1 MTTGIPLA
9 FIKYA
14 FKGTSLYE
22 NKYGIVLKLFLRQPV
37 AMGSIRCSE
46 SFVPPALVHA
56 WSEHSFSSPTD
67 ELTGP
72 ADFSV
77 ARLVPQR
84 RTLALVLLGTSHVMF
99 TFQARPFTNSIEAL
113 LVALALIILQVMHRK
128 HSVASPVAMFSSLAV
143 VCVIGVFT
151 RITFAAF
158 ALPIALKA
166 FRIIL
171 KPQGQSDTSLSSRLR
186 RILPAVIF
194 GALATLLFVGVD
206 SLYFKVILARP
217 TLTPLNFLLYNLSP
231 ENLAQHGLHPRWLHV
246 FVNLPM
252 IVGPPLLLMGMQA
265 AWSYIRADKSMK
277 GKSEENTS
285 SVITS
290 SELGWGRLVV
300 IC

>member
-1 MTTGIPLA
+1 
-9 FIKYA
+9 
-14 FKGTSLYE
+14 
-22 NKYGIVLKLFLRQPV
+22 
-37 AMGSIRCSE
+37 MGSIRCAKG
-46 SFVPPALVHA
+46 FVPPALVHT
-56 WSEHSFSSPTD
+56 WSEHSFSSLAE

-113 LVALALIILQVMHRK
+113 LVSLALIILQDMHRK
-128 HSVASPVAMFSSLAV
+128 HPVTSPVAMFSFLAV

-166 FRIIL
+166 LRIIL
-171 KPQGQSDTSLSSRLR
+171 KPGGQNDPSLSSRLP

-194 GALATLLFVGVD
+194 GALTALFFVGVD
-206 SLYFKVILARP
+206 SLYFKATLVRP

-252 IVGPPLLLMGMQA
+252 IVGLPLLLVGMQA
-265 AWSYIRADKSMK
+265 AWSYIRADKSIK

-290 SELGWGRLVV
+290 SELG
-300 IC
+300 